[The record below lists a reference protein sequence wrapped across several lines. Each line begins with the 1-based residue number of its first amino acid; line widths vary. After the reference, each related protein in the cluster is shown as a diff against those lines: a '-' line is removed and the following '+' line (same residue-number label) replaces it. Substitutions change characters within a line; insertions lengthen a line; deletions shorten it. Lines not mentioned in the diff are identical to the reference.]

1 MIAVGLYKCT
11 CLILCIVMLGG
22 GLLILD
28 TESFLLDP
36 QSESTWMGGKGVI
49 GNPTNNLETFCGRTG
64 GICVRAEID
73 ITFISRH
80 YFC

>member
-11 CLILCIVMLGG
+11 DACLILCIVMLGG

-36 QSESTWMGGKGVI
+36 QSESTWMGEKV
-49 GNPTNNLETFCGRTG
+49 
-64 GICVRAEID
+64 
-73 ITFISRH
+73 
-80 YFC
+80 

>member
-36 QSESTWMGGKGVI
+36 QSESTWMGEKV
-49 GNPTNNLETFCGRTG
+49 
-64 GICVRAEID
+64 
-73 ITFISRH
+73 
-80 YFC
+80 